1 MKEKGGTREKKNTGK
16 KERRKRER
24 EEKEG
29 KRENVRIARNGSLMG
44 DCSAPTIPVP
54 RSREWGRSREYEKD

>member
-1 MKEKGGTREKKNTGK
+1 MEEKGGTREKKNTDKKRGERE
-16 KERRKRER
+16 KER
-24 EEKEG
+24 

-54 RSREWGRSREYEKD
+54 RSREWGRNREYVKD